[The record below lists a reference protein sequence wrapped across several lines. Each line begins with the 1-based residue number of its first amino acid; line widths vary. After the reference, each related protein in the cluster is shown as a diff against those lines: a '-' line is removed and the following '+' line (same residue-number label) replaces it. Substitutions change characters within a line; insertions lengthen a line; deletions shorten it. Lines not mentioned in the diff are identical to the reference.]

1 MPRRALQAFLMLLKA
16 LNTTFTLENLLGHY
30 NGKRMLKK
38 PEIVKLRQGTG
49 KDGQGIVKGERP

>member
-30 NGKRMLKK
+30 YGKRMLKNL
-38 PEIVKLRQGTG
+38 KLLSSG
-49 KDGQGIVKGERP
+49 KGW